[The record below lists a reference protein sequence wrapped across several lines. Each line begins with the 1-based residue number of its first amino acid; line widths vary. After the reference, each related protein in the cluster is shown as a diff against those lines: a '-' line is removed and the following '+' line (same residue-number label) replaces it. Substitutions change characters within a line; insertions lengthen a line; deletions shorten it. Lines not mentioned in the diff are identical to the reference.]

1 MAHSRDT
8 AQQVH
13 KEYVD
18 TMGKIYYSYFK
29 DYHSKLMKLQ
39 VGGALITQTICLAL
53 RLPNR
58 GLTEWEGGLSFSYQ
72 CVSTHFV
79 SSLKTQL
86 TKMT

>member
-1 MAHSRDT
+1 MAHSWDT

-39 VGGALITQTICLAL
+39 VGGALIT
-53 RLPNR
+53 
-58 GLTEWEGGLSFSYQ
+58 
-72 CVSTHFV
+72 
-79 SSLKTQL
+79 
-86 TKMT
+86 